1 LLIVPPPPA
10 QDTASHRH
18 EKRQDIFHPVSGP
31 QDLTGAAQPKTWEDL
46 EELFDRHDRNYQTLL
61 LNAANGGPVDF
72 TPEPTEEPT
81 DDLDTSGPTA
91 EPTVTMEPTVTASPT
106 ISPEPTVTASPT
118 TAEPTLGAEPTPA
131 PTTIC
136 FSTAKTDGSF
146 GDLTAQGEDVPV
158 TYRYEVEL
166 LPEGAQPLSFEE
178 VERPDGWGW
187 GGSGGTPADSAG
199 GGGDDN
205 GDVTSPA
212 MMSRA
217 YRNRGHGRRAA
228 VPSDLLSGLVNVE
241 TLHSRR
247 DHDVSDGG
255 GRDQPGARR
264 RRLQDGDA
272 NGDDEPDPA
281 AQAAVATL
289 TNEILP
295 KLEVAISDS
304 LLPVLFEDECGG
316 DIGRTS
322 DRIDPPPQSGG
333 NPASP
338 NKRRQLQEEQ
348 EVVALSA
355 LPPDVAVLGEACQ
368 VIIPE
373 GQNTCTVVEGELTL
387 RVTGDT
393 TDTSPLE
400 EQTRSVIR
408 EGMGP
413 TGRYRLADGRIVR
426 LAYAP
431 QVIPE
436 STEPEGF
443 SDKSNESS
451 IPVYPFIIAA
461 LVVVALIGGLLFYR
475 RRLQTRDHQS
485 YDEDGNPMGDGV
497 DSGYDD
503 GYAPPDGDMM
513 QLEGGDQG
521 DDYGDYG
528 DSLGGSQQQNGGYIN
543 DGYRDGGGGGYND
556 DGYDD
561 GYGGGGDGGGFDT
574 IQEEGADGDDWGD
587 AYGVNENESAMQNSM
602 DEYSEYR

>member
-1 LLIVPPPPA
+1 
-10 QDTASHRH
+10 
-18 EKRQDIFHPVSGP
+18 
-31 QDLTGAAQPKTWEDL
+31 
-46 EELFDRHDRNYQTLL
+46 
-61 LNAANGGPVDF
+61 
-72 TPEPTEEPT
+72 
-81 DDLDTSGPTA
+81 
-91 EPTVTMEPTVTASPT
+91 
-106 ISPEPTVTASPT
+106 
-118 TAEPTLGAEPTPA
+118 
-131 PTTIC
+131 
-136 FSTAKTDGSF
+136 
-146 GDLTAQGEDVPV
+146 
-158 TYRYEVEL
+158 
-166 LPEGAQPLSFEE
+166 
-178 VERPDGWGW
+178 
-187 GGSGGTPADSAG
+187 
-199 GGGDDN
+199 
-205 GDVTSPA
+205 
-212 MMSRA
+212 
-217 YRNRGHGRRAA
+217 
-228 VPSDLLSGLVNVE
+228 
-241 TLHSRR
+241 
-247 DHDVSDGG
+247 
-255 GRDQPGARR
+255 
-264 RRLQDGDA
+264 
-272 NGDDEPDPA
+272 
-281 AQAAVATL
+281 
-289 TNEILP
+289 
-295 KLEVAISDS
+295 
-304 LLPVLFEDECGG
+304 
-316 DIGRTS
+316 
-322 DRIDPPPQSGG
+322 
-333 NPASP
+333 
-338 NKRRQLQEEQ
+338 
-348 EVVALSA
+348 
-355 LPPDVAVLGEACQ
+355 
-368 VIIPE
+368 
-373 GQNTCTVVEGELTL
+373 VEGELTL

-443 SDKSNESS
+443 SDKSNENS